1 MTNDERRAPGGPDEQ
16 FRDRL
21 LGGVADRT
29 DDQQHIVGAVV
40 VVAVILLLIPRGP
53 TGPDLWLIVA
63 LVCGGGIIETYR
75 IRRSGQTLRASAVA
89 AVRLLAGPLLFV
101 AGAAI
106 FVTVAQALA
115 GADIPQPVLIVGALL
130 VGLAAGLV
138 ALRMFRVD

>member
-1 MTNDERRAPGGPDEQ
+1 MTNDERRAPGGPGEQ

-63 LVCGGGIIETYR
+63 LVCGGAIIETLR
-75 IRRSGQTLRASAVA
+75 IRRSGATLRASAVA
-89 AVRLLAGPLLFV
+89 AGRLLAGPFLFV
-101 AGAAI
+101 SGAAI

-115 GADIPQPVLIVGALL
+115 GAAIPQPVEIIGAL
-130 VGLAAGLV
+130 VVGLV
-138 ALRMFRVD
+138 AAFVAVRMFRIA

>member
-1 MTNDERRAPGGPDEQ
+1 VTNDERRAPGGPGEQ
-16 FRDRL
+16 FRDKL
-21 LGGVADRT
+21 VAGVSQRSDNETFLA
-29 DDQQHIVGAVV
+29 GAVV
-40 VVAVILLLIPRGP
+40 VSAVILLLIPRGA

-101 AGAAI
+101 AGAAV

-138 ALRMFRVD
+138 ALRMFRVQ

>member
-1 MTNDERRAPGGPDEQ
+1 MTNDERRAPGGPGEQ

-40 VVAVILLLIPRGP
+40 VVAVILLLIPRGA
-53 TGPDLWLIVA
+53 TGPDLWLILA
-63 LVCGGGIIETYR
+63 LVCGGAIIETLR
-75 IRRSGQTLRASAVA
+75 IRRSGETLRGSAVA
-89 AVRLLAGPLLFV
+89 AGRLLAGPFLFV

-115 GADIPQPVLIVGALL
+115 GASIPQPVAMIGALGA
-130 VGLAAGLV
+130 GLAAGFV
-138 ALRMFRVD
+138 AWRIVRG

>member
-1 MTNDERRAPGGPDEQ
+1 VTNDERRAPGGPGEQ

-21 LGGVADRT
+21 LSGVGDRT

-63 LVCGGGIIETYR
+63 LVCGGAIIETLR
-75 IRRSGQTLRASAVA
+75 IRRSGATLRASAVA
-89 AVRLLAGPLLFV
+89 AGRLLAGPFLFV

-115 GADIPQPVLIVGALL
+115 GAAIPQPIAMIGALGA
-130 VGLAAGLV
+130 GLAAGFV
-138 ALRMFRVD
+138 AWRIVRG

>member
-1 MTNDERRAPGGPDEQ
+1 MTNDERRAPGGPGEQ

-21 LGGVADRT
+21 LSGVGDRT

-63 LVCGGGIIETYR
+63 LVCGGGIIETLR
-75 IRRSGQTLRASAVA
+75 IRRSGATLRASAVA
-89 AVRLLAGPLLFV
+89 AGRLLAGPFLFV

-115 GADIPQPVLIVGALL
+115 GAAIPQPIAMIGALGA
-130 VGLAAGLV
+130 GLAAGFV
-138 ALRMFRVD
+138 AWRIVRG